1 MTKLQADQILLI
13 LEHLQFL
20 SENTLSNIE
29 TADTYKAQI
38 GIGLIMEK
46 LSQLKKLLLDASV
59 LDT

>member
-1 MTKLQADQILLI
+1 MNKSQTDQILLI
-13 LEHLQFL
+13 LEHLQYL

-46 LSQLKKLLLDASV
+46 HSQLKKLLLDTSV